1 MSDRII
7 EFEPLVEGVLIRRYK
22 RFLADIQI
30 ENGEIVSA
38 HCANTGPMKG
48 LLNEGAKVR
57 ISFSHSTKRKLPWTW
72 EQVKVLGNNN
82 KEVWVGINTLFANKL
97 VKKVIEQNLLNDKL
111 GDIEKIKSEVPYG
124 KDKKSRIDFLLT
136 PKSSNPDNR
145 NIYVE
150 VKNTTWTINKIALF
164 PDTET
169 KRGQKHLVE
178 LKDLIPESRSILVPC
193 ITRKDVDYFSP
204 GDESDPLYGKLLRES
219 NSKGMEVIPCCFE
232 FHLDHVTWEGFRPLK
247 FIDIKSLDF
256 LLELED
262 EMNCQ

>member
-1 MSDRII
+1 MNDRII
-7 EFEPLVEGVLIRRYK
+7 EFEPLIEGILIKRYK

-30 ENGEIVSA
+30 DNGEIVTA

-57 ISFSHSTKRKLPWTW
+57 ISFSSSTTRKLPWTW
-72 EQVKVLGNNN
+72 EQVKVIGSDN

-97 VKKVIEQNLLNDKL
+97 IRKVIEQNLLKDKL
-111 GDIEKIKSEVPYG
+111 GEIAKIKSEVPYG

-150 VKNTTWTINKIALF
+150 VKNTTWTKNNVALF

-169 KRGQKHLVE
+169 KRGQKHLIE
-178 LKDLIPESRSILVPC
+178 LKGLIPESKSVLVPC
-193 ITRKDVDYFSP
+193 ITRKDIDYFAP
-204 GDESDPLYGKLLRES
+204 GDESDPLYGVLFRES
-219 NSKGMEVIPCCFE
+219 ISAGMLLVPCCFE
-232 FHLDHVTWEGFRPLK
+232 FHSDHVAWKGFKPLK
-247 FIDIKSLDF
+247 L
-256 LLELED
+256 
-262 EMNCQ
+262 N

>member
-1 MSDRII
+1 MNDRII
-7 EFEPLVEGVLIRRYK
+7 EFEPLIEGILIKRYK

-30 ENGEIVSA
+30 DNGEIVTA

-57 ISFSHSTKRKLPWTW
+57 ISFSSSTTRKLPWTW
-72 EQVKVLGNNN
+72 EQVKVLGSDN

-97 VKKVIEQNLLNDKL
+97 IRKVIEQNLFKDKL
-111 GDIEKIKSEVPYG
+111 GEIAQIKSEVPYG

-150 VKNTTWTINKIALF
+150 VKNTTWTKNNVALF

-169 KRGQKHLVE
+169 KRGQKHLIE
-178 LKDLIPESRSILVPC
+178 LKGLIPESKSVLVPC
-193 ITRKDVDYFSP
+193 ITRKDIDYFAP
-204 GDESDPLYGKLLRES
+204 GDESDPLYGKLFRES
-219 NSKGMEVIPCCFE
+219 ISAGMLLVPCCFE
-232 FHLDHVTWEGFRPLK
+232 FHSDHVAWNGFKPLK
-247 FIDIKSLDF
+247 L
-256 LLELED
+256 
-262 EMNCQ
+262 N